1 MKTVQ
6 TVAAAFTLQQAAP
19 DFDFSRQYLHQEQLY
34 GLEGRPAAAA
44 QPAGK
49 GDAKFGGAAEDD
61 APPHHGQQWVL
72 LRFSQPIVAPA
83 VRPCCGCIASCGGEQ
98 SDARHAPRLRLGR
111 ACWLEWHWFPGP
123 ASQASQRRALT
134 IATAA

>member
-6 TVAAAFTLQQAAP
+6 TVAASSTLQQAAP

-44 QPAGK
+44 QPASK
-49 GDAKFGGAAEDD
+49 GDTKFGGAAEDD

-83 VRPCCGCIASCGGEQ
+83 VRPRAAVAPQAVVASDQMPASLRVCCALITAAYCCGT
-98 SDARHAPRLRLGR
+98 
-111 ACWLEWHWFPGP
+111 
-123 ASQASQRRALT
+123 SQEFFVLQQKAV
-134 IATAA
+134 TAATTA